1 MRNIQYRSFICITFF
16 YFFQLDI
23 CLLCFFPLLLLPS
36 TGFEYITWVVTLCLG
51 GNYNDIS
58 MPLFIDFTAFPVVVL
73 IIKVV
78 SRFIKGHITVII
90 ILFIT
95 TIIIFIVAYFIR
107 CWGACSW
114 VPSFFFFRLP
124 FKSIWCKWRK
134 CELTTDVQTTG
145 GMEKG
150 VMVWNIF
157 DVGLRKRKKKTD
169 SYEKKKREKKQAPK
183 RNKVKTKVEINKAV
197 RSEKNNNNK

>member
-1 MRNIQYRSFICITFF
+1 M
-16 YFFQLDI
+16 
-23 CLLCFFPLLLLPS
+23 
-36 TGFEYITWVVTLCLG
+36 
-51 GNYNDIS
+51 
-58 MPLFIDFTAFPVVVL
+58 
-73 IIKVV
+73 
-78 SRFIKGHITVII
+78 
-90 ILFIT
+90 
-95 TIIIFIVAYFIR
+95 
-107 CWGACSW
+107 
-114 VPSFFFFRLP
+114 
-124 FKSIWCKWRK
+124 
-134 CELTTDVQTTG
+134 QTTG